1 MIILASASPRRK
13 ELLGKITS
21 NFKIIPS
28 TCDETIPDNIKA
40 IDVAEYLSA
49 QKAKD
54 IFKDNKDDVVIGSD
68 TTIVFNNKVYGK
80 AKDKNDARNMLK
92 EFSGNTHYVV
102 TGVTIIS
109 SKRSISFSSIS
120 EVTFFE
126 LSDKD
131 IDDYLSI
138 DEYVDKAGAYAIQ
151 GYASLWINS
160 IDGDYFNVVGLP
172 VHRLYRLYFEIFGE
186 NIF

>member
-151 GYASLWINS
+151 GKGGLLIKE
-160 IDGDYFNVVGLP
+160 IKGDYNGIVGLP
-172 VHRLYRLYFEIFGE
+172 IARLSRLLTNFF
-186 NIF
+186 NI

>member
-1 MIILASASPRRK
+1 
-13 ELLGKITS
+13 
-21 NFKIIPS
+21 
-28 TCDETIPDNIKA
+28 
-40 IDVAEYLSA
+40 
-49 QKAKD
+49 
-54 IFKDNKDDVVIGSD
+54 
-68 TTIVFNNKVYGK
+68 
-80 AKDKNDARNMLK
+80 MLK

-126 LSDKD
+126 LSDKE

-151 GYASLWINS
+151 GKGGLLIKE
-160 IDGDYFNVVGLP
+160 IKGDYNGIVGLP
-172 VHRLYRLYFEIFGE
+172 IARLSRLLTNFF
-186 NIF
+186 NI

>member
-28 TCDETIPDNIKA
+28 TCEEIIPDNIKA

-151 GYASLWINS
+151 GKGGLLIKE
-160 IDGDYFNVVGLP
+160 IKGDYNGIVGLP
-172 VHRLYRLYFEIFGE
+172 IARLSRLLTNFF
-186 NIF
+186 NI